1 MVDVTKAK
9 CLDYPK
15 FVLSALLLIFSTV
28 CTTYAIIEKKT
39 SFWDVM
45 PGWAALIVFLLC
57 IFWLGVMEGLQVAL
71 VELKRVDA
79 RTYRE
84 SHPHAY
90 KLGQMANRK
99 DNVERFLMGR
109 QMFVVFIVF
118 FAAKL
123 TTIHS
128 KTDDDFLFPIP
139 DWFRSVFL
147 ETGILACVL
156 LVIVAQLMPQI
167 IAAKHPVAFLEF
179 WIMRPGY
186 YACIFLESTGITHI
200 TWVISYCLAR
210 ICGMHHREPEEHNDY
225 SRLTFLHEYYVHNA
239 HIQPLPCVLQREV
252 LQRELSVGSTR
263 KLLRQETQDS
273 AFSEETPRT
282 KVRGNLSRQETG
294 ESSEMPESPIQKPKH
309 CRLQLPE

>member
-1 MVDVTKAK
+1 MVNVREAG

-15 FVLSALLLIFSTV
+15 FVLSALMLIFSTV
-28 CTTYAIIEKKT
+28 CTFYAIVEKKT

-45 PGWAALIVFLLC
+45 PGWAALLIFLAIL
-57 IFWLGVMEGLQVAL
+57 FWLGVMEGLQVAL
-71 VELKRVDA
+71 VELKRVDPL
-79 RTYRE
+79 TYRH

-90 KLGQMANRK
+90 KLGQKANKR

-128 KTDDDFLFPIP
+128 ESDDDFLFPIP

-167 IAAKHPVAFLEF
+167 IAAKHPVEFLEF
-179 WIMRPGY
+179 SIMKFGY
-186 YACIFLESTGITHI
+186 TACIFLESTGITHI
-200 TWVISYCLAR
+200 TWVLSHCLAWLA
-210 ICGMHHREPEEHNDY
+210 GMHQERHQEDHY
-225 SRLTFLHEYYVHNA
+225 A
-239 HIQPLPCVLQREV
+239 QV
-252 LQRELSVGSTR
+252 LQRELSLSPSSK

-273 AFSEETPRT
+273 AFGDQETPRSLA
-282 KVRGNLSRQETG
+282 RGILTRQAT
-294 ESSEMPESPIQKPKH
+294 SDSEGSEQAGQRPTH
-309 CRLQLPE
+309 CRLTLPE

>member
-45 PGWAALIVFLLC
+45 PGWAALIIFIIIL
-57 IFWLGVMEGLQVAL
+57 FWLGVMEGLQVAL

-139 DWFRSVFL
+139 DWFRSIFL

-167 IAAKHPVAFLEF
+167 VAAKHPVAFLEF

-210 ICGMHHREPEEHNDY
+210 ICGMHRGEPEERNDY
-225 SRLTFLHEYYVHNA
+225 SS
-239 HIQPLPCVLQREV
+239 V
-252 LQRELSVGSTR
+252 LQRELSIGSSR

-282 KVRGNLSRQETG
+282 KVRGTLSRQETA
-294 ESSEMPESPIQKPKH
+294 ESEMGESPIQKSKH

>member
-45 PGWAALIVFLLC
+45 PGWAALIIFIVIL
-57 IFWLGVMEGLQVAL
+57 FWLGVMEGLQVAL

-167 IAAKHPVAFLEF
+167 VAAKHPVAFLEF

-210 ICGMHHREPEEHNDY
+210 ICGMHDHREPVERNDY
-225 SRLTFLHEYYVHNA
+225 SS
-239 HIQPLPCVLQREV
+239 V

-273 AFSEETPRT
+273 AFSEETPRP
-282 KVRGNLSRQETG
+282 KVRGTLSRSTSRQETA
-294 ESSEMPESPIQKPKH
+294 ESSDMPESPIHKPKH